1 MKTEIKTILLPTD
14 FSNLANNAL
23 NVAAEMAKRHKAK
36 LIVVHTVNTYY
47 MVGRGGK
54 QVIGSELIQ
63 ENVDLAKTNLDK
75 LQSNLNTK
83 YNLDIETKISTEN
96 IVDSINDLIL
106 TDQVDLVVMGTSGQ
120 QNVKQ
125 FILGSNSYNVL
136 LNANCSVLL
145 IPESFKKTSFKRIL
159 FPVRVKHELDQKADL
174 SILLAN
180 KNNGDIN
187 LLGVGD
193 IDQMVECK
201 KDYIEMK
208 NTLKLNSAEYES
220 EFQLSHDNAE
230 IIAKAA
236 IEKQSDIIILADED
250 EDSWKSFMADN
261 FFKKMINSTDIPL
274 LIVKSKLDRLKNNTD
289 RDMGYDLTMPIPG

>member
-23 NVAAEMAKRHKAK
+23 NVAAEMAKRHQAK
-36 LIVVHTVNTYY
+36 LIVVHTINTYY

-63 ENVDLAKTNLDK
+63 ENMNLAKIKLDELQTNL
-75 LQSNLNTK
+75 NEK
-83 YNLDIETKISTEN
+83 YNLDLETKISTES

-106 TDQVDLVVMGTSGQ
+106 TDQVDLVVMGTSGE

-136 LNANCSVLL
+136 LNANCSILL

-174 SILLAN
+174 SILLAD

-208 NTLKLNSAEYES
+208 NTLSLNSAEYES

>member
-1 MKTEIKTILLPTD
+1 MKTEIKTIVLPTD

-23 NVAAEMAKRHKAK
+23 NVAAEMAKRHQAK
-36 LIVVHTVNTYY
+36 LIVVHTINTYY

-63 ENVDLAKTNLDK
+63 ENMDLAKTKLDE
-75 LQSNLNTK
+75 LQTNLNEK
-83 YNLDIETKISTEN
+83 YNLDLETKISTES

-106 TDQVDLVVMGTSGQ
+106 TDQVDLVVMGTSGE
-120 QNVKQ
+120 QNVKR

-136 LNANCSVLL
+136 LNANCSILL

-174 SILLAN
+174 SILLAD

-208 NTLKLNSAEYES
+208 NTLSLNSAEYES